1 MRTRRVLLG
10 DECGVARVP
19 SLMMLLTFSGL
30 LLAGVSASALER
42 NVTDTARARHLAE
55 AGIQVGFNVL
65 INTPDFSTAL
75 AGASASAPW
84 VPVVATAALSGAT
97 TGGSSAPGTYTVI
110 VRNDYQN
117 ADSALTGQ
125 SSGTST
131 TPNET
136 LTTDGNGIVIM
147 RATGSFNGVSRTIEV
162 VVRRQ
167 PLPLPA
173 TARTGTVLGR
183 LRRRETEPRNRLM
196 PVYELRGLTPGVYR
210 PPVAYRSSGSGD
222 FDSSAAD

>member
-1 MRTRRVLLG
+1 
-10 DECGVARVP
+10 
-19 SLMMLLTFSGL
+19 MMLLTLSGL
-30 LLAGVSASALER
+30 LLAGVSASGLER

-55 AGIQVGFNVL
+55 AGIQVGFNML

-97 TGGSSAPGTYTVI
+97 TGGSSASSGTYTVI

-131 TPNET
+131 TPSET

-173 TARTGTVLGR
+173 TARTGTVFG
-183 LRRRETEPRNRLM
+183 
-196 PVYELRGLTPGVYR
+196 
-210 PPVAYRSSGSGD
+210 RSSGSGD
-222 FDSSAAD
+222 FDSSPPTDRAACPAGQAAAALPIV